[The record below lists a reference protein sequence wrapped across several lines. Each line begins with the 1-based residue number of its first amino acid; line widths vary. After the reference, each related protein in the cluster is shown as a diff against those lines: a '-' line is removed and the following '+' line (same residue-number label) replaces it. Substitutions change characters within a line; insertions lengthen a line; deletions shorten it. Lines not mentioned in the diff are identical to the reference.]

1 MSGSYPHHISRPLVI
16 FNLFTTFYYYF
27 LQVCDY
33 WRKSG
38 DLVCQDCSR
47 SLNKNWKRGQTK
59 KKKKKR
65 ELELKYFEP
74 RIQTQTHRHSVVFAF
89 LPPDFIGSLFF
100 VSFLSGPRSKSSAPV
115 SGKSNQL
122 SAQTKPSATSER
134 TKSIFCQRY
143 NSLLRSFV

>member
-59 KKKKKR
+59 KKKRKGNWNWSTLNPESKLR
-65 ELELKYFEP
+65 HTG
-74 RIQTQTHRHSVVFAF
+74 IQLCLLSYLQISSV
-89 LPPDFIGSLFF
+89 PCSLFPSCLALGLSRLLLFRESPINFPHRQNHLLPRREQKVFF
-100 VSFLSGPRSKSSAPV
+100 VKDTIV
-115 SGKSNQL
+115 
-122 SAQTKPSATSER
+122 
-134 TKSIFCQRY
+134 C
-143 NSLLRSFV
+143 